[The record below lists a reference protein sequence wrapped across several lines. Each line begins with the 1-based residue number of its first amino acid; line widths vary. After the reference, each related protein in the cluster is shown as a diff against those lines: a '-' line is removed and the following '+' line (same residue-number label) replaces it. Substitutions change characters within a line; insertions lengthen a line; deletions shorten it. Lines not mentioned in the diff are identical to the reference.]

1 MRLAYFAYLMF
12 CTFGPFVF
20 LSIQEMVNALR
31 QELVTKGNSL
41 EEVRKFPEAVKDVST
56 MYIFT
61 IKFAASGLGSL
72 VKLRESSRHFPNG
85 PYFLF
90 FIFATHDEIQG

>member
-1 MRLAYFAYLMF
+1 MWLAYFAYLMF

-41 EEVRKFPEAVKDVST
+41 EEVRKAVKDVST

-72 VKLRESSRHFPNG
+72 VKLRESSRHFRNG